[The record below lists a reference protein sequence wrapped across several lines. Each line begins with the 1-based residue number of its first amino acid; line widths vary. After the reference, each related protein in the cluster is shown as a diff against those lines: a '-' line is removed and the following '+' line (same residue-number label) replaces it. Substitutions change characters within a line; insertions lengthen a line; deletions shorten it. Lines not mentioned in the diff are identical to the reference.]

1 MLVYFGKI
9 ATFLINL
16 TFPNF
21 FVELFIMSSGQ
32 TISKNISEIIA
43 RYAPISLGADLSNF
57 TDNEKSAIS
66 KLVSVGKLID
76 RFVKHSHVF
85 AIY

>member
-1 MLVYFGKI
+1 
-9 ATFLINL
+9 
-16 TFPNF
+16 
-21 FVELFIMSSGQ
+21 MSSSQ
-32 TISKNISEIIA
+32 TISKNIGEIIA

-76 RFVKHSHVF
+76 RFVKHSSCFHNILIESIKYNIVKIF
-85 AIY
+85 KNL